1 MPSPAPK
8 TLLRIF
14 VNFCLVGWGASAIY
28 QVSHVGPGYDRLG
41 WVHELTVFF
50 FFGLLSFALFL
61 GEYHLF
67 QRLSGRELNPTWGY
81 VQSLG
86 CLLLLLCGI
95 ASIYY
100 DRATPLTHYGS
111 AFTDRIL
118 QLILVFGHIVF
129 LGNVLWTYVHE
140 GGAP

>member
-1 MPSPAPK
+1 MPSPSPK

-14 VNFCLVGWGASAIY
+14 ANFCLVAWGASAIY

-50 FFGLLSFALFL
+50 CFGLLSFVLFL
-61 GEYHLF
+61 GEYRLV
-67 QRLSGRELNPTWGY
+67 QRLSRRELNPTWGY

-86 CLLLLLCGI
+86 CFLLLLCGI

-111 AFTDRIL
+111 VFTDRIL
-118 QLILVFGHIVF
+118 QLMLVFGHIVF
-129 LGNVLWTYVHE
+129 LGNVVWTYVHE
-140 GGAP
+140 AGAP

>member
-1 MPSPAPK
+1 MTSPGPK

-14 VNFCLVGWGASAIY
+14 INFCLVGCGASAIY
-28 QVSHVGPGYDRLG
+28 QASHVGPGYDRLG

-50 FFGLLSFALFL
+50 FFGLLSFALFF
-61 GEYHLF
+61 GEYHLV
-67 QRLSGRELNPTWGY
+67 QRLSRRELNPTWGY

-100 DRATPLTHYGS
+100 DRATPLAQYGS
-111 AFTDRIL
+111 GFADRML

-129 LGNVLWTYVHE
+129 LGNVLWTYIHE

>member
-8 TLLRIF
+8 TLLRIL
-14 VNFCLVGWGASAIY
+14 VNFCLVGWGAAAIY
-28 QVSHVGPGYDRLG
+28 RVSHVGPGYDRLG
-41 WVHELTVFF
+41 WVHELTVLFS
-50 FFGLLSFALFL
+50 FGLLSFALFL
-61 GEYHLF
+61 GEYHLV
-67 QRLSGRELNPTWGY
+67 QRLSRRELNPTWGY

-100 DRATPLTHYGS
+100 YRATPLAHYGS
-111 AFTDRIL
+111 AFTDQIL
-118 QLILVFGHIVF
+118 KLILIFGHIAF

-140 GGAP
+140 GGAR

>member
-8 TLLRIF
+8 TLLRIL
-14 VNFCLVGWGASAIY
+14 VNFCLVGWGAAAIY

-50 FFGLLSFALFL
+50 SFGLLSFALFL
-61 GEYHLF
+61 GEYHLV
-67 QRLSGRELNPTWGY
+67 QRLSRRELNPTWGY

-100 DRATPLTHYGS
+100 DRATPLAHYGS
-111 AFTDRIL
+111 AVTDRML
-118 QLILVFGHIVF
+118 KLILIFGHIVF

>member
-1 MPSPAPK
+1 MPSPSPK
-8 TLLRIF
+8 ALLRIF
-14 VNFCLVGWGASAIY
+14 VNFCLVGWGAAAIY

-50 FFGLLSFALFL
+50 FFALLAFVLLLA
-61 GEYHLF
+61 EYHLV
-67 QRLSGRELNPTWGY
+67 QRLTRRELNPALGY

-86 CLLLLLCGI
+86 CFLLLLSGI

-100 DRATPLTHYGS
+100 SRATPLAHHDS

-118 QLILVFGHIVF
+118 QFILVFGHIVF